1 MLVTQ
6 LPSNSGWRLTT
17 LENDDMVR
25 TSVAN
30 LISLSEHQISIVIK
44 ELLLHLELL
53 NRVSAK
59 ARDRNSIYC

>member
-1 MLVTQ
+1 
-6 LPSNSGWRLTT
+6 
-17 LENDDMVR
+17 MVR